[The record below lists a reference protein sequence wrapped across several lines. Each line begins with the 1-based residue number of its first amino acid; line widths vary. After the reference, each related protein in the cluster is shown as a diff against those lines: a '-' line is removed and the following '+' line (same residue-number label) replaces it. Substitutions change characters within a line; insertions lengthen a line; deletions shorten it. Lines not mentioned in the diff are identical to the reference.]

1 MTHFIS
7 LLAGLGHAHDQS
19 EAKVQEYLADLLPE
33 ERHILLKRASAE
45 LSIYLAK
52 QISLL
57 PSIEIRVPLKDRSI
71 PEERRPQVPSATV
84 S

>member
-45 LSIYLAK
+45 LSIYSGKADFPLAIHRNQSSAEG
-52 QISLL
+52 QINS
-57 PSIEIRVPLKDRSI
+57 
-71 PEERRPQVPSATV
+71 
-84 S
+84 

>member
-52 QISLL
+52 QISL
-57 PSIEIRVPLKDRSI
+57 
-71 PEERRPQVPSATV
+71 
-84 S
+84 